1 MAVCLIL
8 TLLPATA
15 LAAGDDGA
23 PTASGVNF
31 FANGT
36 PITISADAPEDGT
49 EVTFDEFTASGQDA
63 YISWDEDGTTKYV
76 GVSRSLGVS
85 VYGGGDGSAEPV
97 TVSSTS
103 ITMTG
108 GKVWNVYG
116 GNLGMKDKNAENCS
130 TVTGDVT
137 MQFSGDAE
145 VWNLLHGGG
154 AFNTCVEGTVYMDF
168 DHATELNKPDE
179 DVWPYI
185 NGGVY
190 GNGSEGSRDIENGEM
205 DTYAVVNRVE
215 ITATGSNLYLVGA
228 GGSGS
233 TKVLSGS
240 VVLNNC
246 TVGSLY
252 LGGING
258 EIGDSSITAT
268 NCEIESISAT
278 NRGFVGTGNVDIY
291 GGTVGELRTGA
302 GEGCF
307 DTDSGKPDGSG
318 VTGECTW
325 NISADTTVDQ
335 AFLTPLVKRDK
346 DDDYTSTFDGI
357 FIQKEGEPLTVT
369 VEGFRT
375 TKNTTVTDFAVSN
388 GATLTMEGVNA
399 KVEDGVTFTNA
410 GTVEMTAG
418 TTLTVAGSFE
428 NMGAVNGADVVT
440 DGSGS
445 VTECVAKVGST
456 GYDTLQK
463 ALNAAQDGETVEL
476 LQDVHVTSTSSDAN
490 QAPALTIK
498 TGITLE
504 GNGCT
509 IYAENFTTGGNDG
522 TSAINSILDVNASDV
537 RIYNLNI
544 VGDGTAKHGVNAYCV
559 DDVIIDGVSVTGAA
573 GYALVVNSSNVVVKD
588 MTTSGNGWGSVNVE
602 SKDSTKTS
610 GLEIKGGTF
619 EDLVSVKVEQGASA
633 PVSTV
638 TITDGEFSG
647 WVGIAASG
655 TGSSIQASGGTFT
668 QTLDKAYIVPGM
680 KWDETT
686 GGIVMDPNAGEG
698 EKIAAMIDGKTYE
711 TLQAAVEAA
720 KDGDVVKVFPGN
732 HNLQYS
738 SVDPANTTTDYL
750 LKIDD
755 SITLMGVDYNGDPI
769 TDSTQTLANI
779 YSTDYV
785 GNGNPNTQ
793 NLITVTADDVTIQ
806 GLTIMNKIE
815 PNKAIEVVGSDA
827 LKTFTVQYC
836 KFAPISEDLLAG
848 LDAGDLGGYTY
859 AEYKEYGAGL
869 YLNEAAQYPMTAT
882 VTDNWFYYSGV
893 TLGAPTEGTY
903 TITGNVF
910 EGAKNWNNDSDYYYP
925 TISYQGKW
933 LYPNP
938 DCHTLGS
945 AYVSISQNIFKDA
958 GSINFSQVTDST
970 SGMPV
975 LSGNTGLDAESISGP
990 VKVDNETLVDSQEAL
1005 AVALENANDGDT
1017 IVLADSFTITAPI
1030 VVTKDLTIDG
1040 NGKTITA
1047 DNCVGIYIQDNL
1059 KALTVKDLTLEGQ
1072 LPAGTQANEGTD
1084 AFMGIGTYDGCYGVE
1099 DLQLDNVTIDGF
1111 SYGLYFG
1118 KNPAG
1123 GAGPFNEEDV
1133 KITANDLVVR
1143 NSYIKG
1149 AYFEKLTDSTFTDC
1163 QFIDNG
1169 NDPDE
1174 VASNNNKDWM
1184 CGVDIN
1190 LKNGSYEDI
1199 EFVDCI
1205 FTGNG
1210 ANKGTAL
1217 HIKARDDG
1225 NYGSGTTL
1233 DGVTV
1238 TGCTFKNN
1246 NDPDGAPIVL
1256 GEPGKNNQTPVNVN
1270 IQPDVDYVNNLAKDA
1285 YVTITFNSAGG
1296 DPVPSIVAKKGGQ
1309 IELPTCT
1316 IGGNYSFMGWRL
1328 DSKTYDAGET
1338 ITVNEDLT
1346 FIAQWYEPSGGGS
1359 SSGGSSSS
1367 SSGDY
1372 SITVDAG
1379 KHGDVS
1385 VSPKRADKGDTVTIT
1400 VDPDKGYEVDEVIVT
1415 DKDGDTIRVKDRGDG
1430 EYTFTMPD
1438 SKVTVEVTFVETGD
1452 ELSFVDV
1459 AKSDYYYDAVKWAVD
1474 NGVTTGVT
1482 DTIFAPGNPCTRAQ
1496 TVTFLWRAAGMPQ
1509 AANRVNPFT
1518 DVSVNDYYYEAVLW
1532 AVENGITGG
1541 TTATTFS
1548 PNATCTRAQV
1558 VTFLWRYS
1566 KEDASIL
1573 PMFTDVA
1580 ESDYYY
1586 GAVAWAVE
1594 NGVTTGVT
1602 DTTFAP
1608 GNPCTRGQIVTFLY
1622 RYMGK

>member
-15 LAAGDDGA
+15 LAADTYTEWTTEDNLPTSGTYRLETDVTLTKTITIGGWASSVPAEPAQTLVLDLNGHTVTMDGGYLYVQTNGGLTIEDSVGTGKITNEGATGYGAQLVMVAGAFTMTDGTVENHRSNSNAVFLNGSAYGTLSGGTISNVASNGTAVFVNSQADFTMEDGTISNSVDGGDCIYVNTDATFVMNDGLVEQKGSYGSDAAIYNNGKGAIEITGGAVTSDSMGVYAAFAPVEVTGGTFETASYAFQTRYTTIDPDADGDVSVKSETGVFYSFRGSENAISGGQFDAPQLVKEYTTEDPSTLTITGGVFENLDDSASAPNNTEIVISSGKFTNQDGA
-23 PTASGVNF
+23 PAESVKDYVSEGMDLDESGNIVVSDDSVAMIDGKPYLTLQDAVDAAVKSSGETTITLRKNASG
-31 FANGT
+31 
-36 PITISADAPEDGT
+36 DG
-49 EVTFDEFTASGQDA
+49 VVVPSGSNIVFDLNTFTYD
-63 YISWDEDGTTKYV
+63 IDGTTV
-76 GVSRSLGVS
+76 GSPNTQTNGFQLLRDSTITFKNGTITSSKAKILIQNYSDLTLDHVKL
-85 VYGGGDGSAEPV
+85 DG
-97 TVSSTS
+97 T
-103 ITMTG
+103 
-108 GKVWNVYG
+108 
-116 GNLGMKDKNAENCS
+116 NLGATNYTLSNNF
-130 TVTGDVT
+130 GDVKIADST
-137 MQFSGDAE
+137 IIAPA
-145 VWNLLHGGG
+145 GGY
-154 AFNTCVEGTVYMDF
+154 AFDVYY
-168 DHATELNKPDE
+168 
-179 DVWPYI
+179 WP
-185 NGGVY
+185 
-190 GNGSEGSRDIENGEM
+190 GNG
-205 DTYAVVNRVE
+205 
-215 ITATGSNLYLVGA
+215 
-228 GGSGS
+228 
-233 TKVLSGS
+233 
-240 VVLNNC
+240 
-246 TVGSLY
+246 
-252 LGGING
+252 
-258 EIGDSSITAT
+258 
-268 NCEIESISAT
+268 
-278 NRGFVGTGNVDIY
+278 Y
-291 GGTVGELRTGA
+291 G
-302 GEGCF
+302 
-307 DTDSGKPDGSG
+307 
-318 VTGECTW
+318 
-325 NISADTTVDQ
+325 
-335 AFLTPLVKRDK
+335 
-346 DDDYTSTFDGI
+346 
-357 FIQKEGEPLTVT
+357 
-369 VEGFRT
+369 
-375 TKNTTVTDFAVSN
+375 
-388 GATLTMEGVNA
+388 
-399 KVEDGVTFTNA
+399 
-410 GTVEMTAG
+410 
-418 TTLTVAGSFE
+418 
-428 NMGAVNGADVVT
+428 
-440 DGSGS
+440 
-445 VTECVAKVGST
+445 
-456 GYDTLQK
+456 
-463 ALNAAQDGETVEL
+463 
-476 LQDVHVTSTSSDAN
+476 
-490 QAPALTIK
+490 
-498 TGITLE
+498 
-504 GNGCT
+504 
-509 IYAENFTTGGNDG
+509 
-522 TSAINSILDVNASDV
+522 
-537 RIYNLNI
+537 
-544 VGDGTAKHGVNAYCV
+544 
-559 DDVIIDGVSVTGAA
+559 DGVSVTVEGDSYIDGNIQYGSDGSDTA
-573 GYALVVNSSNVVVKD
+573 NVAQKA
-588 MTTSGNGWGSVNVE
+588 S
-602 SKDSTKTS
+602 
-610 GLEIKGGTF
+610 LIIK
-619 EDLVSVKVEQGASA
+619 
-633 PVSTV
+633 
-638 TITDGEFSG
+638 DGEFTGAISTYG
-647 WVGIAASG
+647 LAADKETGIA
-655 TGSSIQASGGTFT
+655 ISGGNFA
-668 QTLDKAYIVPGM
+668 QPVNEDYIVPGM
-680 KWDETT
+680 MRDEN
-686 GGIVMDPNAGEG
+686 GDIVVDPDAST
-698 EKIAAMIDGKTYE
+698 KIAAMIDGKPYE

-720 KDGDVVKVFPGN
+720 KNGDVVKVFPGN
-732 HNLQYS
+732 HNLSYK
-738 SVDPANTTTDYL
+738 DDNYNNFL
-750 LKIDD
+750 LEIDD

-769 TDSTQTLANI
+769 IDPTQTKANI

-785 GNGNPNTQ
+785 GNGSWPTQ

-806 GLTIMNKIE
+806 GLTIMNKIA
-815 PNKAIEVVGSDA
+815 PNKSIEVVGSDA
-827 LKTFTVQYC
+827 LETFTVQYC
-836 KFAPISEDLLAG
+836 KFAPISEELLEG
-848 LDAGDLGGYTY
+848 LDAADLGGYTY
-859 AEYKEYGAGL
+859 EEYKEYGASL
-869 YLNEAAQYPMTAT
+869 YFSEAGKYPMTAT
-882 VTDNWFYYSGV
+882 VEDNWFYYSGI
-893 TLGAPTEGTY
+893 TLGGTTAGTY
-903 TITGNVF
+903 NITGNSF
-910 EGAKNWNNDSDYYYP
+910 EGAKNWNKNSDYYYS
-925 TISYQGKW
+925 TIGYQGKW
-933 LYPNP
+933 LNP
-938 DCHTLGS
+938 ELHTLGT
-945 AYVSISQNIFKDA
+945 ANVNISQNTFKNA
-958 GSINFSQVTDST
+958 GSINFSQVTEPT

-975 LSGNTGLDAESISGP
+975 FSNNTGLDAESISGP

-1005 AVALENANDGDT
+1005 AVALENASDGDT

-1047 DNCVGIYIQDNL
+1047 NNCVGFYIQADLN
-1059 KALTVKDLTLEGQ
+1059 AFTVKDLTLEGQ
-1072 LPAGTQANEGTD
+1072 LPAGTQANEGTG
-1084 AFMGIGTYDGCYGVE
+1084 AFMGIGTYDGCHGVE

-1118 KNPAG
+1118 KNPAAG
-1123 GAGPFNEEDV
+1123 TGPFNEEDV
-1133 KITANDLVVR
+1133 KITANDLVVQ
-1143 NSYIKG
+1143 NCYIKG

-1163 QFIDNG
+1163 SFTDNG

-1199 EFVDCI
+1199 AFIDCT

-1225 NYGSGTTL
+1225 DYGPDTTL
-1233 DGVTV
+1233 NGVTV
-1238 TGCTFKNN
+1238 TGCTFKDNN
-1246 NDPDGAPIVL
+1246 EPDGAPIVL

-1328 DSKTYDAGET
+1328 DSKTYDAGEI

-1346 FIAQWYEPSGGGS
+1346 FTAQWYQPSGGGS

-1372 SITVDAG
+1372 AITVDAG

-1415 DKDGDTIRVKDRGDG
+1415 DKDGDSIRVRDRGDG

-1438 SKVTVEVTFVETGD
+1438 SKVTVEVTFVEASG

>member
-357 FIQKEGEPLTVT
+357 SIQKEGEPLTVT

-456 GYDTLQK
+456 GYTTLQK
-463 ALNAAQDGETVEL
+463 ALDAAQDGETVEL

-573 GYALVVNSSNVVVKD
+573 GYALVVNSSNVVVED

-638 TITDGEFSG
+638 TIADGEFSG

-698 EKIAAMIDGKTYE
+698 EKIAAMIDGKTY
-711 TLQAAVEAA
+711 TSLQAAVADAE
-720 KDGDVVKVFPGN
+720 DGDVVKVFPGN
-732 HNLQYS
+732 HDLSYDGNY
-738 SVDPANTTTDYL
+738 DEYL

-769 TDSTQTLANI
+769 TDATKTMANI

-785 GNGNPNTQ
+785 ANGSFPQQ
-793 NLITVTADDVTIQ
+793 NLITVAADDVTIQ
-806 GLTIMNKIE
+806 GLTIMNKDE
-815 PNKAIEVVGSDA
+815 PNKAIEVIGPADNFVLQNCVIAPTSSDLDPDAAQDRGGLVYLNGNNSDSNKITATIQNNIFKNSGLYFGSVVGG
-827 LKTFTVQYC
+827 TFTVEGNQFNGNLMSGGKPSVSFGYINNWNGGDGIGD
-836 KFAPISEDLLAG
+836 ATISVDGNTFKDIAYIWFPGITDPESNVPVFG
-848 LDAGDLGGYTY
+848 SNQWLDANGNPES
-859 AEYKEYGAGL
+859 AEAI
-869 YLNEAAQYPMTAT
+869 AQKINGT
-882 VTDNWFYYSGV
+882 VK
-893 TLGAPTEGTY
+893 TEDGIY
-903 TITGNVF
+903 
-910 EGAKNWNNDSDYYYP
+910 
-925 TISYQGKW
+925 
-933 LYPNP
+933 
-938 DCHTLGS
+938 
-945 AYVSISQNIFKDA
+945 
-958 GSINFSQVTDST
+958 
-970 SGMPV
+970 
-975 LSGNTGLDAESISGP
+975 
-990 VKVDNETLVDSQEAL
+990 VDSQEAL
-1005 AVALENANDGDT
+1005 EVALENANDGDT
-1017 IVLADSFTITAPI
+1017 IVLADSFTITSA
-1030 VVTKDLTIDG
+1030 VEVTKDLTIDG
-1040 NGKTITA
+1040 NGNTITA
-1047 DNCVGIYIQDNL
+1047 DQCVGFYIKDDL
-1059 KALTVKDLTLEGQ
+1059 KTLVVKDLTLKGTPDDDEIAGEG
-1072 LPAGTQANEGTD
+1072 GSGS
-1084 AFMGIGTYDGCYGVE
+1084 FMGIGTYNGCYGVE
-1099 DLQLDNVTIDGF
+1099 DLQLNNVTIDGF

-1118 KNPAG
+1118 SNTSNDTPVSVDA
-1123 GAGPFNEEDV
+1123 EDLT
-1133 KITANDLVVR
+1133 IQNC
-1143 NSYIKG
+1143 YIKG

-1169 NDPDE
+1169 TDADKVEANFQKW
-1174 VASNNNKDWM
+1174 V
-1184 CGVDIN
+1184 CGVDVN
-1190 LKNGSYEDI
+1190 LKYGDYQDI
-1199 EFVDCI
+1199 KFDGCT

-1210 ANKGTAL
+1210 DNSGTAL

-1225 NYGSGTTL
+1225 KTYGADPATL

-1238 TGCTFKNN
+1238 TGCTFKDNN
-1246 NDPDGAPIVL
+1246 AAVKAPIVL
-1256 GEPGKNNQTPVNVN
+1256 GEPDANNETPVNVY
-1270 IQPDVDYVNNLAKDA
+1270 IQPDVDYINNLAKDA
-1285 YVTITFNSAGG
+1285 YVTISFYSAGG
-1296 DPVPSIVAKKGGQ
+1296 DPVPSIVAEKGGQ
-1309 IELPTCT
+1309 IKLPTCT
-1316 IGGNYSFMGWRL
+1316 RDGNYSFVGWWS
-1328 DSKTYDAGET
+1328 DTKTYDAGET
-1338 ITVNEDLT
+1338 ITVNEDMT
-1346 FIAQWYEPSGGGS
+1346 FTAQWHNESSSGGS
-1359 SSGGSSSS
+1359 SSGGSSS

-1438 SKVTVEVTFVETGD
+1438 SKVTVEVTFVEASG

-1459 AKSDYYYDAVKWAVD
+1459 AKSDYYYDAVKWAVE

>member
-15 LAAGDDGA
+15 LAADTYTEWTTEDNL
-23 PTASGVNF
+23 PTSGTYRLETDV
-31 FANGT
+31 T
-36 PITISADAPEDGT
+36 LTKTITIGGW
-49 EVTFDEFTASGQDA
+49 AS
-63 YISWDEDGTTKYV
+63 
-76 GVSRSLGVS
+76 S
-85 VYGGGDGSAEPV
+85 VPAEPAQTLVLDLNGHTV
-97 TVSSTS
+97 TMDGGYLYVQTNGGLTIEDSAGTGK
-103 ITMTG
+103 ITNEGATGYGAQLVMVAGAFTMTG
-108 GKVWNVYG
+108 GTVENHRSNSKAVFLNGSAYGTLSGGTISNVASNGTAVFVNSQADFTMEDGTISNSVDGGDCIYVNTDATFVMNDGLVEQKGSYG
-116 GNLGMKDKNAENCS
+116 SDAAIYNNGDGTIEITGGTVASGSMGVYAPFSPVE
-130 TVTGDVT
+130 VTGGSFETASYAFQTRYTTIDPDTDSDVSVKSET
-137 MQFSGDAE
+137 GVFYSFRGSENAISGGEFDAPQLVKEYTTEDPSTLTITGGVFENLDDSASAPINTEIVISSGKFTNQDGAPAESVKDYVAPGMAQDENGNIVVSDDAVAMIDGKPYLTLQDAVDAVEPGEKTTITLRKDASGD
-145 VWNLLHGGG
+145 
-154 AFNTCVEGTVYMDF
+154 
-168 DHATELNKPDE
+168 
-179 DVWPYI
+179 
-185 NGGVY
+185 GV
-190 GNGSEGSRDIENGEM
+190 
-205 DTYAVVNRVE
+205 VVPS
-215 ITATGSNLYLVGA
+215 GSNIVFDLKSFIYDIDG
-228 GGSGS
+228 
-233 TKVLSGS
+233 T
-240 VVLNNC
+240 
-246 TVGSLY
+246 TVGSPNTETNGFQL
-252 LGGING
+252 LGNSTITFKDGTIT
-258 EIGDSSITAT
+258 SSKAKILIQNYSDLTLDHVKLDGTNLGAT
-268 NCEIESISAT
+268 NYTLS
-278 NRGFVGTGNVDIY
+278 NNFGNVKI
-291 GGTVGELRTGA
+291 A
-302 GEGCF
+302 
-307 DTDSGKPDGSG
+307 DS
-318 VTGECTW
+318 T
-325 NISADTTVDQ
+325 I
-335 AFLTPLVKRDK
+335 
-346 DDDYTSTFDGI
+346 I
-357 FIQKEGEPLTVT
+357 
-369 VEGFRT
+369 
-375 TKNTTVTDFAVSN
+375 
-388 GATLTMEGVNA
+388 
-399 KVEDGVTFTNA
+399 
-410 GTVEMTAG
+410 
-418 TTLTVAGSFE
+418 
-428 NMGAVNGADVVT
+428 
-440 DGSGS
+440 
-445 VTECVAKVGST
+445 
-456 GYDTLQK
+456 
-463 ALNAAQDGETVEL
+463 
-476 LQDVHVTSTSSDAN
+476 
-490 QAPALTIK
+490 APAGGYAFDVYYWPK
-498 TGITLE
+498 
-504 GNGCT
+504 NG
-509 IYAENFTTGGNDG
+509 YG
-522 TSAINSILDVNASDV
+522 
-537 RIYNLNI
+537 
-544 VGDGTAKHGVNAYCV
+544 
-559 DDVIIDGVSVTGAA
+559 DGVSVTVEGDSYIDGNIKYGSDGSDTA
-573 GYALVVNSSNVVVKD
+573 NVAQKA
-588 MTTSGNGWGSVNVE
+588 S
-602 SKDSTKTS
+602 
-610 GLEIKGGTF
+610 LIIK
-619 EDLVSVKVEQGASA
+619 
-633 PVSTV
+633 
-638 TITDGEFSG
+638 DGEFTGAISTYG
-647 WVGIAASG
+647 LAEDEKTGIA
-655 TGSSIQASGGTFT
+655 ISGGNFA
-668 QTLDKAYIVPGM
+668 QPVNEDYIVPGM
-680 KWDETT
+680 MRDEN
-686 GGIVMDPNAGEG
+686 GDIVVDPDAST
-698 EKIAAMIDGKTYE
+698 KIAAMIDGKPYE
-711 TLQAAVEAA
+711 TLQAAVNAA

-732 HNLQYS
+732 HNLSYGGNYN
-738 SVDPANTTTDYL
+738 DFL

-769 TDSTQTLANI
+769 TDPTQTMANI

-785 GNGNPNTQ
+785 ANGSWPTQ

-806 GLTIMNKIE
+806 GLTIMNKIA
-815 PNKAIEVVGSDA
+815 PNKSIEVVGSDA

-836 KFAPISEDLLAG
+836 KFAPISEELLEG
-848 LDAGDLGGYTY
+848 LDAADLGGYTY
-859 AEYKEYGAGL
+859 EEYKEYGASL
-869 YLNEAAQYPMTAT
+869 YFSEAGKYPMTAT
-882 VTDNWFYYSGV
+882 VEDNWFYYSGI
-893 TLGAPTEGTY
+893 TLGGTTAGTY
-903 TITGNVF
+903 NITGNSF
-910 EGAKNWNNDSDYYYP
+910 EGAKNWNKNPDYYYS
-925 TISYQGKW
+925 TIGYQGKW
-933 LYPNP
+933 LNP
-938 DCHTLGS
+938 ELHTLGT
-945 AYVSISQNIFKDA
+945 ANVNISQNTFKDA
-958 GSINFSQVTDST
+958 GSISFSQVTDPT

-975 LSGNTGLDAESISGP
+975 FSNNTGLDAESISGP

-1047 DNCVGIYIQDNL
+1047 DQCVGFYIKDDL

-1328 DSKTYDAGET
+1328 DSKTYDAGEI

-1346 FIAQWYEPSGGGS
+1346 FTAQWYQPSGGGS

-1372 SITVDAG
+1372 AITVDAG

-1415 DKDGDTIRVKDRGDG
+1415 DKDGDSIRVRDRGDG

-1438 SKVTVEVTFVETGD
+1438 SKVTVEVTFVEASG

-1602 DTTFAP
+1602 DTSFVP

>member
-49 EVTFDEFTASGQDA
+49 KVTFDEFTASGQDA

-116 GNLGMKDKNAENCS
+116 GNLGMQDKNAVNCS

-168 DHATELNKPDE
+168 NHATELNKPSE

-205 DTYAVVNRVE
+205 DTCAVVNRVE

-278 NRGFVGTGNVDIY
+278 NRGFVGTGNVEIY

-357 FIQKEGEPLTVT
+357 SIQKEGEPLTVT

-573 GYALVVNSSNVVVKD
+573 GYALVVNSSNVVVED

-638 TITDGEFSG
+638 TIADGEFSG

-698 EKIAAMIDGKTYE
+698 EKIAAMIDGKTY
-711 TLQAAVEAA
+711 TSLQAAVEAA

-732 HNLQYS
+732 HNLSYGGNYN
-738 SVDPANTTTDYL
+738 DFL

-769 TDSTQTLANI
+769 TDATKTMANI

-785 GNGNPNTQ
+785 ANGSFPQQ
-793 NLITVTADDVTIQ
+793 NLITVAADDVTIQ
-806 GLTIMNKIE
+806 GLTIMNKIA
-815 PNKAIEVVGSDA
+815 PNKSIEVVGSDA

-836 KFAPISEDLLAG
+836 KFAPISEELLEG
-848 LDAGDLGGYTY
+848 LDAADLGGYTY
-859 AEYKEYGAGL
+859 EEYKEYGASL
-869 YLNEAAQYPMTAT
+869 YFSEANQYPMTAT
-882 VTDNWFYYSGV
+882 VSDNWFYYSGI
-893 TLGAPTEGTY
+893 TLGGTTAGTY
-903 TITGNVF
+903 NITGNSF
-910 EGAKNWNNDSDYYYP
+910 EGAKNWNKNPDYYYS
-925 TISYQGKW
+925 TIGYQGKW
-933 LYPNP
+933 LNP
-938 DCHTLGS
+938 ELHTLGT
-945 AYVSISQNIFKDA
+945 ANVNISQNTFKNA
-958 GSINFSQVTDST
+958 GSINFSQVTDPT

-975 LSGNTGLDAESISGP
+975 FSNNTGLDAESISGP

-1047 DNCVGIYIQDNL
+1047 NNCVGFYIQDDL
-1059 KALTVKDLTLEGQ
+1059 KTLVVKDLTLKGTPDDDGIAGEG
-1072 LPAGTQANEGTD
+1072 GSGS
-1084 AFMGIGTYDGCYGVE
+1084 FMGIGTYNGCYGVE
-1099 DLQLDNVTIDGF
+1099 DLQLNNVTIDGF

-1118 KNPAG
+1118 SNTSNDTPVSVDA
-1123 GAGPFNEEDV
+1123 EDLT
-1133 KITANDLVVR
+1133 IQNC
-1143 NSYIKG
+1143 YIKG

-1169 NDPDE
+1169 TDADKVEANFQKW
-1174 VASNNNKDWM
+1174 V
-1184 CGVDIN
+1184 CGVDVN
-1190 LKNGSYEDI
+1190 LKYGDYQDI
-1199 EFVDCI
+1199 KFDGCT

-1210 ANKGTAL
+1210 DNGGTAL

-1225 NYGSGTTL
+1225 KTYGADPATL

-1238 TGCTFKNN
+1238 TGCTFKDNN
-1246 NDPDGAPIVL
+1246 AAVKAPIVL
-1256 GEPGKNNQTPVNVN
+1256 GEPDANNETPVNVY
-1270 IQPDVDYVNNLAKDA
+1270 IQPDVDYINNLAKDA
-1285 YVTITFNSAGG
+1285 YVTISFNSAGG

-1328 DSKTYDAGET
+1328 DSKTYDAGEI

-1346 FIAQWYEPSGGGS
+1346 FTAQWYQPSGGGS

-1372 SITVDAG
+1372 AITVDAG

-1415 DKDGDTIRVKDRGDG
+1415 DKDGDSIRVRDRGDG

-1438 SKVTVEVTFVETGD
+1438 SKVTVEVTFVEEGD

>member
-15 LAAGDDGA
+15 LAADGWTEVSSADALSDALSTGGNIKLTDDITVDSKQNWNVTEDVVLDLNNHVITSTYAEINNYIMAVNGA
-23 PTASGVNF
+23 SLTVTDNSAEKSGKI
-31 FANGT
+31 AATDSSYGYGIQLRGT
-36 PITISADAPEDGT
+36 GSSFTLLEGTIETTQETVDIYDSARNSKITISGGKLISTADSVLGVRGTGTIVDITDG
-49 EVTFDEFTASGQDA
+49 ELDSNGRCGV
-63 YISWDEDGTTKYV
+63 YISC
-76 GVSRSLGVS
+76 
-85 VYGGGDGSAEPV
+85 YGAPD
-97 TVSSTS
+97 S
-103 ITMTG
+103 IEFTMTG
-108 GKVWNVYG
+108 GTFTHTGGASGAIQLYKGATVTIGGDASITSSSYAVQVQENTILNVEG
-116 GNLGMKDKNAENCS
+116 GQLNTTGFYAISSGETS
-130 TVTGDVT
+130 TVNI
-137 MQFSGDAE
+137 SGGEITSPSTAIRS
-145 VWNLLHGGG
+145 
-154 AFNTCVEGTVYMDF
+154 
-168 DHATELNKPDE
+168 E
-179 DVWPYI
+179 DISAVNI
-185 NGGVY
+185 NGGV
-190 GNGSEGSRDIENGEM
+190 IK
-205 DTYAVVNRVE
+205 
-215 ITATGSNLYLVGA
+215 ATGTSPAVNAQDDSRVTITDGTFEGEQNISQERDNVTIA
-228 GGSGS
+228 GGKFEEDVSKYLPDGMAQDADGNVGVSDDAVAMIDGKPYLTLQNAVDAVEPGEKTTITLRKKASGDGVVVPSGS
-233 TKVLSGS
+233 NIVFD
-240 VVLNNC
+240 LNTFTYDIDGT
-246 TVGSLY
+246 TVGSPNTETNGFQLLRDSTITFKNGTITSSKAKILIQNY
-252 LGGING
+252 SDLTLDHVKLDGTNLG
-258 EIGDSSITAT
+258 AT
-268 NCEIESISAT
+268 NYTLSNNFGDVKIA
-278 NRGFVGTGNVDIY
+278 
-291 GGTVGELRTGA
+291 
-302 GEGCF
+302 
-307 DTDSGKPDGSG
+307 DS
-318 VTGECTW
+318 T
-325 NISADTTVDQ
+325 I
-335 AFLTPLVKRDK
+335 
-346 DDDYTSTFDGI
+346 I
-357 FIQKEGEPLTVT
+357 
-369 VEGFRT
+369 
-375 TKNTTVTDFAVSN
+375 
-388 GATLTMEGVNA
+388 
-399 KVEDGVTFTNA
+399 
-410 GTVEMTAG
+410 
-418 TTLTVAGSFE
+418 
-428 NMGAVNGADVVT
+428 
-440 DGSGS
+440 
-445 VTECVAKVGST
+445 
-456 GYDTLQK
+456 
-463 ALNAAQDGETVEL
+463 
-476 LQDVHVTSTSSDAN
+476 
-490 QAPALTIK
+490 APAD
-498 TGITLE
+498 G
-504 GNGCT
+504 
-509 IYAENFTTGGNDG
+509 YAFDVYYWPAGGYG
-522 TSAINSILDVNASDV
+522 
-537 RIYNLNI
+537 
-544 VGDGTAKHGVNAYCV
+544 
-559 DDVIIDGVSVTGAA
+559 DGVSVTVEGDSCIDGNIQYGGDNTAT
-573 GYALVVNSSNVVVKD
+573 NVADKAKL
-588 MTTSGNGWGSVNVE
+588 S
-602 SKDSTKTS
+602 
-610 GLEIKGGTF
+610 
-619 EDLVSVKVEQGASA
+619 
-633 PVSTV
+633 
-638 TITDGEFSG
+638 ITDGTY
-647 WVGIAASG
+647 
-655 TGSSIQASGGTFT
+655 TGSFVIGELGESTDAAIAISGGNFA
-668 QTLDKAYIVPGM
+668 QPVDEAYIVPGM
-680 KWDETT
+680 MRDEN
-686 GGIVMDPNAGEG
+686 GDIVVDPNAGEG
-698 EKIAAMIDGKTYE
+698 EKIAAMIDGKTY
-711 TLQAAVEAA
+711 TSLQAAVADAEA
-720 KDGDVVKVFPGN
+720 GDVVKVFPGN

-755 SITLMGVDYNGDPI
+755 SITLRGVDYNGDPI

-827 LKTFTVQYC
+827 LETFTVQYC
-836 KFAPISEDLLAG
+836 KFAPISEKLLDG
-848 LDAGDLGGYTY
+848 LDAEKLGGYTY
-859 AEYKEYGAGL
+859 EEYKEYGASL
-869 YLNEAAQYPMTAT
+869 YFSEAGKYPMTAT
-882 VTDNWFYYSGV
+882 VEDNWFYYSGI
-893 TLGAPTEGTY
+893 TLGGTTAGIY
-903 TITGNVF
+903 NITDNVF
-910 EGAKNWNNDSDYYYP
+910 EGAKNWNHDSDYYYA
-925 TISYQGKW
+925 TIGYQGKW

-975 LSGNTGLDAESISGP
+975 LSNNTGLDAESISGP

-1047 DNCVGIYIQDNL
+1047 ENCVGFYIKNDL
-1059 KALTVKDLTLEGQ
+1059 KTLVVKDLTLKGTPDDDEIAGEG
-1072 LPAGTQANEGTD
+1072 GSGS
-1084 AFMGIGTYDGCYGVE
+1084 FMGIGTYNGCYGVE
-1099 DLQLDNVTIDGF
+1099 DLQLNNVTIDGF

-1118 KNPAG
+1118 SNTSNDTPVSVDA
-1123 GAGPFNEEDV
+1123 EDLT
-1133 KITANDLVVR
+1133 IQNC
-1143 NSYIKG
+1143 YIKG

-1169 NDPDE
+1169 TDADKVEANFQKW
-1174 VASNNNKDWM
+1174 V
-1184 CGVDIN
+1184 CGVDVN
-1190 LKNGSYEDI
+1190 LKYGDYQDI
-1199 EFVDCI
+1199 KFDGCT

-1210 ANKGTAL
+1210 DNSGTAL

-1225 NYGSGTTL
+1225 NYGGEKAATL
-1233 DGVTV
+1233 DGITV
-1238 TGCTFKNN
+1238 TGCTFSGN

-1256 GEPGKNNQTPVNVN
+1256 GEPGANNKTPVNVY

-1285 YVTITFNSAGG
+1285 YVTITFYSAGG

-1309 IELPTCT
+1309 IKLPTCT
-1316 IGGNYSFMGWRL
+1316 RDGNYSFVGWWS
-1328 DSKTYDAGET
+1328 DTKTYDAGET
-1338 ITVNEDLT
+1338 ITVNEDMT
-1346 FIAQWYEPSGGGS
+1346 FTAQWHNESSGGGS
-1359 SSGGSSSS
+1359 SSGGSSS

-1415 DKDGDTIRVKDRGDG
+1415 DKDGDSIRVRDRGDG

>member
-15 LAAGDDGA
+15 LAADTYTEWTTEDNL
-23 PTASGVNF
+23 PTSGTYRLETDV
-31 FANGT
+31 T
-36 PITISADAPEDGT
+36 LTKTITIGGW
-49 EVTFDEFTASGQDA
+49 AS
-63 YISWDEDGTTKYV
+63 
-76 GVSRSLGVS
+76 S
-85 VYGGGDGSAEPV
+85 VPAEPAQTLVLDLNGHTV
-97 TVSSTS
+97 TMDGGYLYVQTNGGLTIEDSAGTGK
-103 ITMTG
+103 ITNEGATGYGAQLVMVAGAFTMTG
-108 GKVWNVYG
+108 GTVENHRSNSKAVFLNGSAYGTLSGGTISNVASNGTAVFVNSQADFTMEDGTISNSVDGGDCIYVNTDATFVMNDGLVEQKGSYG
-116 GNLGMKDKNAENCS
+116 SDAAIYNNGDGTIEITGGTVASGSMGVYAPFSPVE
-130 TVTGDVT
+130 VTGGSFETASYAFQTRYTTIDPDTDSDVSVKSET
-137 MQFSGDAE
+137 GVFYSFRGSENAISGGEFDAPQLVKEYTTEDPSTLTITGGVFENLDDSASAPINTEIVISSGKFTNQDGAPAESVKDYVAPGMAQDENGNIVVSDDAVAMIDGKPYLTLQDAVDAVEPGEKTTITLRKDASGD
-145 VWNLLHGGG
+145 
-154 AFNTCVEGTVYMDF
+154 
-168 DHATELNKPDE
+168 
-179 DVWPYI
+179 
-185 NGGVY
+185 GV
-190 GNGSEGSRDIENGEM
+190 
-205 DTYAVVNRVE
+205 VVPS
-215 ITATGSNLYLVGA
+215 GSNIVFDLKSFIYDIDG
-228 GGSGS
+228 
-233 TKVLSGS
+233 T
-240 VVLNNC
+240 
-246 TVGSLY
+246 TVGSPNTETNGFQL
-252 LGGING
+252 LGNSTITFKDGTIT
-258 EIGDSSITAT
+258 SSKAKILIQNYSDLTLDHVKLDGTNLGAT
-268 NCEIESISAT
+268 NYTLS
-278 NRGFVGTGNVDIY
+278 NNFGNVKI
-291 GGTVGELRTGA
+291 A
-302 GEGCF
+302 
-307 DTDSGKPDGSG
+307 DS
-318 VTGECTW
+318 T
-325 NISADTTVDQ
+325 I
-335 AFLTPLVKRDK
+335 
-346 DDDYTSTFDGI
+346 I
-357 FIQKEGEPLTVT
+357 
-369 VEGFRT
+369 
-375 TKNTTVTDFAVSN
+375 
-388 GATLTMEGVNA
+388 
-399 KVEDGVTFTNA
+399 
-410 GTVEMTAG
+410 
-418 TTLTVAGSFE
+418 
-428 NMGAVNGADVVT
+428 
-440 DGSGS
+440 
-445 VTECVAKVGST
+445 
-456 GYDTLQK
+456 
-463 ALNAAQDGETVEL
+463 
-476 LQDVHVTSTSSDAN
+476 
-490 QAPALTIK
+490 APAGGYAFDVYYWPK
-498 TGITLE
+498 
-504 GNGCT
+504 NG
-509 IYAENFTTGGNDG
+509 YG
-522 TSAINSILDVNASDV
+522 
-537 RIYNLNI
+537 
-544 VGDGTAKHGVNAYCV
+544 
-559 DDVIIDGVSVTGAA
+559 DGVSVTVEGDSYIDGNIKYGSDGSDTA
-573 GYALVVNSSNVVVKD
+573 NVAQKA
-588 MTTSGNGWGSVNVE
+588 S
-602 SKDSTKTS
+602 
-610 GLEIKGGTF
+610 LIIK
-619 EDLVSVKVEQGASA
+619 
-633 PVSTV
+633 
-638 TITDGEFSG
+638 DGEFTGAISTYG
-647 WVGIAASG
+647 LAEDEKTGIA
-655 TGSSIQASGGTFT
+655 ISGGNFA
-668 QTLDKAYIVPGM
+668 QPVNEDYIVPGM
-680 KWDETT
+680 MRDEN
-686 GGIVMDPNAGEG
+686 GDIVVDPDAST
-698 EKIAAMIDGKTYE
+698 KIAAMIDGKPYE
-711 TLQAAVEAA
+711 TLQAAVNAA

-732 HNLQYS
+732 HNLSYGGNYN
-738 SVDPANTTTDYL
+738 DFL

-769 TDSTQTLANI
+769 TDPTQTMANI

-785 GNGNPNTQ
+785 ANGSWPTQ

-806 GLTIMNKIE
+806 GLTIMNKIA
-815 PNKAIEVVGSDA
+815 PNKSIEVVGSDA

-836 KFAPISEDLLAG
+836 KFAPISEELLEG
-848 LDAGDLGGYTY
+848 LDAADLGGYTY
-859 AEYKEYGAGL
+859 EEYKEYGASL
-869 YLNEAAQYPMTAT
+869 YFSEAGKYPMTAT
-882 VTDNWFYYSGV
+882 VEDNWFYYSGI
-893 TLGAPTEGTY
+893 TLGGTTAGTY
-903 TITGNVF
+903 NITGNSF
-910 EGAKNWNNDSDYYYP
+910 EGAKNWNKNPDYYYS
-925 TISYQGKW
+925 TIGYQGKW
-933 LYPNP
+933 LNP
-938 DCHTLGS
+938 ELHTLGT
-945 AYVSISQNIFKDA
+945 ANVNISQNTFKDA
-958 GSINFSQVTDST
+958 GSISFSQVTDPT

-975 LSGNTGLDAESISGP
+975 FSNNTGLDAESISGP

-1047 DNCVGIYIQDNL
+1047 DQCVGFYIKDDL

-1328 DSKTYDAGET
+1328 DSKTYDAGEI

-1346 FIAQWYEPSGGGS
+1346 FTAQWYQPSGGGS

-1372 SITVDAG
+1372 AITVDAG

-1415 DKDGDTIRVKDRGDG
+1415 DKDGDSIRVRDRGDG

-1438 SKVTVEVTFVETGD
+1438 SKVTVEVTFVEASG

-1573 PMFTDVA
+1573 PVFTDVA
-1580 ESDYYY
+1580 EGDYYY

-1602 DTTFAP
+1602 DTSFVP

>member
-15 LAAGDDGA
+15 LAADTYTEWTTEDNLPTSGTYRLETDVTLTKTITIGGWASSVPAEPAQTLVLDLNGHTVTMDGGYLYVQTNGGLTIEDSVGTGKITNEGATGYGAQLVMVAGAFTMTDGTVENHRSNSNAVFLNGSAYGTLSGGTISNVASNGTAVFVNSQADFTMEDGTISNSVDGGDCIYVNTDATFVMNDGLVEQKGSYGSDAAIYNNGKGAIEITGGAVTSDSMGVYAAFAPVEVTGGTFETASYAFQTRYTTIDPDADGDVSVKSETGVFYSFRGSENAISGGQFDAPQLVKEYTTEDPSTLTITGGVFENLDDSASAPNNTEIVISSGKFTNQDGA
-23 PTASGVNF
+23 PAESVKDYVSEGMDLDESGNIVVSDDSVAMIDGKPYLTLQDAVDAAVKSSGETTITLRKNASG
-31 FANGT
+31 
-36 PITISADAPEDGT
+36 DG
-49 EVTFDEFTASGQDA
+49 VVVPSGSNIVFDLNTFTYD
-63 YISWDEDGTTKYV
+63 IDGTTV
-76 GVSRSLGVS
+76 GSPNTQTNGFQLLRDSTITFKNGTITSSKAKILIQNYSDLTLDHVKL
-85 VYGGGDGSAEPV
+85 DG
-97 TVSSTS
+97 T
-103 ITMTG
+103 
-108 GKVWNVYG
+108 
-116 GNLGMKDKNAENCS
+116 NLGATNYTLSNNF
-130 TVTGDVT
+130 GDVKIADST
-137 MQFSGDAE
+137 IIAPA
-145 VWNLLHGGG
+145 GGY
-154 AFNTCVEGTVYMDF
+154 AFDVYY
-168 DHATELNKPDE
+168 
-179 DVWPYI
+179 WP
-185 NGGVY
+185 
-190 GNGSEGSRDIENGEM
+190 GNG
-205 DTYAVVNRVE
+205 
-215 ITATGSNLYLVGA
+215 
-228 GGSGS
+228 
-233 TKVLSGS
+233 
-240 VVLNNC
+240 
-246 TVGSLY
+246 
-252 LGGING
+252 
-258 EIGDSSITAT
+258 
-268 NCEIESISAT
+268 
-278 NRGFVGTGNVDIY
+278 Y
-291 GGTVGELRTGA
+291 G
-302 GEGCF
+302 
-307 DTDSGKPDGSG
+307 
-318 VTGECTW
+318 
-325 NISADTTVDQ
+325 
-335 AFLTPLVKRDK
+335 
-346 DDDYTSTFDGI
+346 
-357 FIQKEGEPLTVT
+357 
-369 VEGFRT
+369 
-375 TKNTTVTDFAVSN
+375 
-388 GATLTMEGVNA
+388 
-399 KVEDGVTFTNA
+399 
-410 GTVEMTAG
+410 
-418 TTLTVAGSFE
+418 
-428 NMGAVNGADVVT
+428 
-440 DGSGS
+440 
-445 VTECVAKVGST
+445 
-456 GYDTLQK
+456 
-463 ALNAAQDGETVEL
+463 
-476 LQDVHVTSTSSDAN
+476 
-490 QAPALTIK
+490 
-498 TGITLE
+498 
-504 GNGCT
+504 
-509 IYAENFTTGGNDG
+509 
-522 TSAINSILDVNASDV
+522 
-537 RIYNLNI
+537 
-544 VGDGTAKHGVNAYCV
+544 
-559 DDVIIDGVSVTGAA
+559 DGVSVTVEGDSYIDGNIQYGSDGSDTA
-573 GYALVVNSSNVVVKD
+573 NVAQKA
-588 MTTSGNGWGSVNVE
+588 S
-602 SKDSTKTS
+602 
-610 GLEIKGGTF
+610 LIIK
-619 EDLVSVKVEQGASA
+619 
-633 PVSTV
+633 
-638 TITDGEFSG
+638 DGEFTGAISTYG
-647 WVGIAASG
+647 LAADKETGIA
-655 TGSSIQASGGTFT
+655 ISGGNFA
-668 QTLDKAYIVPGM
+668 QPVNEDYIVPGM
-680 KWDETT
+680 MRDEN
-686 GGIVMDPNAGEG
+686 GDIVVDPDAST
-698 EKIAAMIDGKTYE
+698 KIAAMIDGKPYE

-720 KDGDVVKVFPGN
+720 KNGDVVKVFPGN
-732 HNLQYS
+732 HNLSYK
-738 SVDPANTTTDYL
+738 DDNYNNFL
-750 LKIDD
+750 LEIDD

-769 TDSTQTLANI
+769 IDPTQTKANI

-785 GNGNPNTQ
+785 GNGSWPTQ

-806 GLTIMNKIE
+806 GLTIMNKIA
-815 PNKAIEVVGSDA
+815 PNKSIEVVGSDA
-827 LKTFTVQYC
+827 LETFTVQYC
-836 KFAPISEDLLAG
+836 KFAPISEELLEG
-848 LDAGDLGGYTY
+848 LDAADLGGYTY
-859 AEYKEYGAGL
+859 EEYKEYGASL
-869 YLNEAAQYPMTAT
+869 YFSEAGKYPMTAT
-882 VTDNWFYYSGV
+882 VEDNWFYYSGI
-893 TLGAPTEGTY
+893 TLGGTTAGTY
-903 TITGNVF
+903 NITGNSF
-910 EGAKNWNNDSDYYYP
+910 EGAKNWNKNSDYYYS
-925 TISYQGKW
+925 TIGYQGKW
-933 LYPNP
+933 LNP
-938 DCHTLGS
+938 ELHTLGT
-945 AYVSISQNIFKDA
+945 ANVNISQNTFKNA
-958 GSINFSQVTDST
+958 GSINFSQVTEPT

-975 LSGNTGLDAESISGP
+975 FSNNTGLDAESISGP

-1005 AVALENANDGDT
+1005 AVALENASDGDT

-1047 DNCVGIYIQDNL
+1047 NNCVGFYIQADLN
-1059 KALTVKDLTLEGQ
+1059 AFTVKDLTLEGQ
-1072 LPAGTQANEGTD
+1072 LPAGTQANEGTG

-1118 KNPAG
+1118 KNPAAG
-1123 GAGPFNEEDV
+1123 TGPFNEEDV
-1133 KITANDLVVR
+1133 KITANDLVVQ
-1143 NSYIKG
+1143 NCYIKG

-1163 QFIDNG
+1163 SFTDNG

-1199 EFVDCI
+1199 AFIDCT

-1225 NYGSGTTL
+1225 DYGPDTTL
-1233 DGVTV
+1233 NGVTV
-1238 TGCTFKNN
+1238 TGCTFKDNN
-1246 NDPDGAPIVL
+1246 EPDGAPIVL

-1328 DSKTYDAGET
+1328 DSKTYDAGEI

-1346 FIAQWYEPSGGGS
+1346 FTAQWYQPSGGGS

-1372 SITVDAG
+1372 AITVDAG

-1415 DKDGDTIRVKDRGDG
+1415 DKDGDSIRVRDRGDG

-1438 SKVTVEVTFVETGD
+1438 SKVTVEVTFVEASG

>member
-15 LAAGDDGA
+15 LAADTYTEWTTEDNL
-23 PTASGVNF
+23 PTSGTYRLETDV
-31 FANGT
+31 T
-36 PITISADAPEDGT
+36 LTKTITIGGW
-49 EVTFDEFTASGQDA
+49 AS
-63 YISWDEDGTTKYV
+63 
-76 GVSRSLGVS
+76 S
-85 VYGGGDGSAEPV
+85 VPAEPAQTLVLDLNGHTV
-97 TVSSTS
+97 TMDGGYLYVQTNGGLTIEDSAGTGK
-103 ITMTG
+103 ITNEGATGYGAQLVMVAGAFTMTG
-108 GKVWNVYG
+108 GTVENHRSNSKAVFLNGSAYGTLSGGTISNVASNGTAVFVNSQADFTMEDGTISNSVDGGDCIYVNTDATFVMNDGLVEQKGSYG
-116 GNLGMKDKNAENCS
+116 SDAAIYNNGDGTIEITGGTVASGSMGVYAPFSPVE
-130 TVTGDVT
+130 VTGGSFETASYAFQTRYTTIDPDTDSDVSVKSET
-137 MQFSGDAE
+137 GVFYSFRGSENAISGGEFDAPQLVKEYTTEDPSTLTITGGVFENLDDSASAPINTEIVISSGKFTNQDGAPAESVKDYVAPGMAQDENGNIVVSDDAVAMIDGKPYLTLQDAVDAVEPGEKTTITLRKDASGD
-145 VWNLLHGGG
+145 
-154 AFNTCVEGTVYMDF
+154 
-168 DHATELNKPDE
+168 
-179 DVWPYI
+179 
-185 NGGVY
+185 GV
-190 GNGSEGSRDIENGEM
+190 
-205 DTYAVVNRVE
+205 VVPS
-215 ITATGSNLYLVGA
+215 GSNIVFDLKSFIYDIDG
-228 GGSGS
+228 
-233 TKVLSGS
+233 T
-240 VVLNNC
+240 
-246 TVGSLY
+246 TVGSPNTETNGFQL
-252 LGGING
+252 LGNSTITFKDGTIT
-258 EIGDSSITAT
+258 SSKAKILIQNYSDLTLDHVKLDGTNLGAT
-268 NCEIESISAT
+268 NYTLS
-278 NRGFVGTGNVDIY
+278 NNFGNVKI
-291 GGTVGELRTGA
+291 A
-302 GEGCF
+302 
-307 DTDSGKPDGSG
+307 DS
-318 VTGECTW
+318 T
-325 NISADTTVDQ
+325 I
-335 AFLTPLVKRDK
+335 
-346 DDDYTSTFDGI
+346 I
-357 FIQKEGEPLTVT
+357 
-369 VEGFRT
+369 
-375 TKNTTVTDFAVSN
+375 
-388 GATLTMEGVNA
+388 
-399 KVEDGVTFTNA
+399 
-410 GTVEMTAG
+410 
-418 TTLTVAGSFE
+418 
-428 NMGAVNGADVVT
+428 
-440 DGSGS
+440 
-445 VTECVAKVGST
+445 
-456 GYDTLQK
+456 
-463 ALNAAQDGETVEL
+463 
-476 LQDVHVTSTSSDAN
+476 
-490 QAPALTIK
+490 APAGGYAFDVYYWPK
-498 TGITLE
+498 
-504 GNGCT
+504 NG
-509 IYAENFTTGGNDG
+509 YG
-522 TSAINSILDVNASDV
+522 
-537 RIYNLNI
+537 
-544 VGDGTAKHGVNAYCV
+544 
-559 DDVIIDGVSVTGAA
+559 DGVSVTVEGDSYIDGNIKYGSDGSDTA
-573 GYALVVNSSNVVVKD
+573 NVAQKA
-588 MTTSGNGWGSVNVE
+588 S
-602 SKDSTKTS
+602 
-610 GLEIKGGTF
+610 LIIK
-619 EDLVSVKVEQGASA
+619 
-633 PVSTV
+633 
-638 TITDGEFSG
+638 DGEFTGAISTYG
-647 WVGIAASG
+647 LAEDEKTGIA
-655 TGSSIQASGGTFT
+655 ISGGNFA
-668 QTLDKAYIVPGM
+668 QPVNEDYIVPGM
-680 KWDETT
+680 MRDEN
-686 GGIVMDPNAGEG
+686 GDIVVDPDAST
-698 EKIAAMIDGKTYE
+698 KIAAMIDGKPYE

-720 KDGDVVKVFPGN
+720 KNGDVVKVFPGN
-732 HNLQYS
+732 HNLSYK
-738 SVDPANTTTDYL
+738 DDNYNNFL
-750 LKIDD
+750 LEIDD

-769 TDSTQTLANI
+769 IDPTQTKANI

-785 GNGNPNTQ
+785 GNGSWPTQ

-806 GLTIMNKIE
+806 GLTIMNKIA
-815 PNKAIEVVGSDA
+815 PNKSIEVVGSNA

-836 KFAPISEDLLAG
+836 KFAPISKELLEG
-848 LDAGDLGGYTY
+848 LDAADLGGYTY
-859 AEYKEYGAGL
+859 EEYKEYGASL
-869 YLNEAAQYPMTAT
+869 YFSEANQYPMTAT
-882 VTDNWFYYSGV
+882 VSDNWFYYSGI
-893 TLGAPTEGTY
+893 TLGATTKGTY
-903 TITGNVF
+903 NITDNVF
-910 EGAKNWNNDSDYYYP
+910 EGAKNWNKNSDYYYS
-925 TISYQGKW
+925 TIGYQGKW
-933 LYPNP
+933 LSPAP
-938 DCHTLGS
+938 DCTTLGT
-945 AYVSISQNIFKDA
+945 AAVNISQNTFKDA
-958 GSINFSQVTDST
+958 GSINFSQITDPT

-975 LSGNTGLDAESISGP
+975 FSNNTGLDAESISGP

-1047 DNCVGIYIQDNL
+1047 DQCVGFYIKDDL

-1084 AFMGIGTYDGCYGVE
+1084 AFMGIGTYNGCYGVE

-1143 NSYIKG
+1143 NSCIKG

-1328 DSKTYDAGET
+1328 DSKTYDAGEI

-1346 FIAQWYEPSGGGS
+1346 FTAQWYQPSGGGS

-1372 SITVDAG
+1372 AITVDAG

-1415 DKDGDTIRVKDRGDG
+1415 DKDGDSIRVRDRGDG

-1438 SKVTVEVTFVETGD
+1438 SKVTVEVTFVEEGD

-1509 AANRVNPFT
+1509 AANRVNLFT

-1573 PMFTDVA
+1573 PVFTDVA
-1580 ESDYYY
+1580 EGDYYY

-1602 DTTFAP
+1602 DTSFVP

>member
-15 LAAGDDGA
+15 LAADTYTEWTTEDNL
-23 PTASGVNF
+23 PTSGTYRLETDV
-31 FANGT
+31 T
-36 PITISADAPEDGT
+36 LTKTITIGGW
-49 EVTFDEFTASGQDA
+49 AS
-63 YISWDEDGTTKYV
+63 
-76 GVSRSLGVS
+76 S
-85 VYGGGDGSAEPV
+85 VPAEPAQTLVLDLNGHTV
-97 TVSSTS
+97 TMDGGYLYVQTNGGLTIEDSVGTGK
-103 ITMTG
+103 ITNEGATGYGAQLVMVAGAFTMTG
-108 GKVWNVYG
+108 GTVENHRS
-116 GNLGMKDKNAENCS
+116 NSNA
-130 TVTGDVT
+130 V
-137 MQFSGDAE
+137 F
-145 VWNLLHGGG
+145 L
-154 AFNTCVEGTVYMDF
+154 
-168 DHATELNKPDE
+168 
-179 DVWPYI
+179 
-185 NGGVY
+185 
-190 GNGSEGSRDIENGEM
+190 NGSSYGTLSGGTISNVASNGTAVFVNSQADFTMEDGTISNSVDGGDCLYVNTDATFTMNDGLVEQKGSYGSDAAIYNNG
-205 DTYAVVNRVE
+205 DGTIE
-215 ITATGSNLYLVGA
+215 IT
-228 GGSGS
+228 
-233 TKVLSGS
+233 
-240 VVLNNC
+240 
-246 TVGSLY
+246 
-252 LGGING
+252 
-258 EIGDSSITAT
+258 
-268 NCEIESISAT
+268 
-278 NRGFVGTGNVDIY
+278 
-291 GGTVGELRTGA
+291 GGTVASGSMGVYAPFSPVEVTGGSFETA
-302 GEGCF
+302 SYAF
-307 DTDSGKPDGSG
+307 QTRYTTIDPDTDGDVFVKSETGVFYSFRGSENAISGGEFDAPQLVKEYTTEDPSTLTITGGVFENLDDSASAPINTEIVISSGKFTNQDGAPAESVKDYVAPGMAQDENGNIVVSDDAVAMIDGTPYLTLQDAVDAAVKSSG
-318 VTGECTW
+318 ETTITLRKNASGDGVKVPSGS
-325 NISADTTVDQ
+325 NIVFDLNTFTYDVSGQLVGSPNTETNGFQLLRDSTITFKNGTITSSKAKILIQNYSDLTLDHVKLDSTNPGATNYTLSNNFGDVKIADSTIIAPAGGY
-335 AFLTPLVKRDK
+335 AFDVYYWPKNG
-346 DDDYTSTFDGI
+346 YT
-357 FIQKEGEPLTVT
+357 EGVSVT
-369 VEGFRT
+369 VEG
-375 TKNTTVTDFAVSN
+375 DSYI
-388 GATLTMEGVNA
+388 
-399 KVEDGVTFTNA
+399 DGNIEY
-410 GTVEMTAG
+410 GSDDSDTAN
-418 TTLTVAGSFE
+418 VA
-428 NMGAVNGADVVT
+428 
-440 DGSGS
+440 
-445 VTECVAKVGST
+445 
-456 GYDTLQK
+456 QK
-463 ALNAAQDGETVEL
+463 ASLIIKDGKFTGAINTYGLAEDE
-476 LQDVHVTSTSSDAN
+476 
-490 QAPALTIK
+490 K
-498 TGITLE
+498 TGIA
-504 GNGCT
+504 
-509 IYAENFTTGGNDG
+509 ISGGNF
-522 TSAINSILDVNASDV
+522 AQP
-537 RIYNLNI
+537 
-544 VGDGTAKHGVNAYCV
+544 V
-559 DDVIIDGVSVTGAA
+559 D
-573 GYALVVNSSNVVVKD
+573 
-588 MTTSGNGWGSVNVE
+588 E
-602 SKDSTKTS
+602 
-610 GLEIKGGTF
+610 
-619 EDLVSVKVEQGASA
+619 
-633 PVSTV
+633 
-638 TITDGEFSG
+638 
-647 WVGIAASG
+647 
-655 TGSSIQASGGTFT
+655 
-668 QTLDKAYIVPGM
+668 AYIVPGM
-680 KWDETT
+680 MRDEN
-686 GGIVMDPNAGEG
+686 GDIVVDPNAGEG
-698 EKIAAMIDGKTYE
+698 EKIAAMIDGNTY
-711 TLQAAVEAA
+711 TSLQAAVADAEE
-720 KDGDVVKVFPGN
+720 GDVVKVFPGN

-1415 DKDGDTIRVKDRGDG
+1415 DKNGDSIRVRDRGDG

-1438 SKVTVEVTFVETGD
+1438 SKVTVEVTFVEEGD

>member
-15 LAAGDDGA
+15 LADGYTDVAKDDLRPSVVGGVTADVSDGA
-23 PTASGVNF
+23 
-31 FANGT
+31 
-36 PITISADAPEDGT
+36 
-49 EVTFDEFTASGQDA
+49 VTFTVSKDDTSDWNQKSGEGSVDT
-63 YISWDEDGTTKYV
+63 YTYV
-76 GVSRSLGVS
+76 GVFVKAPDGADHLE
-85 VYGGGDGSAEPV
+85 YNDEGDETDMQPAGDAFFQNGEFQHWIPIANFRDGEYLLFSSGREYELLLNWYDENDQLIRKDRVVLTRNLDFEPV
-97 TVSSTS
+97 AQ
-103 ITMTG
+103 ID
-108 GKVWNVYG
+108 NY
-116 GNLGMKDKNAENCS
+116 
-130 TVTGDVT
+130 
-137 MQFSGDAE
+137 
-145 VWNLLHGGG
+145 
-154 AFNTCVEGTVYMDF
+154 Y
-168 DHATELNKPDE
+168 
-179 DVWPYI
+179 
-185 NGGVY
+185 
-190 GNGSEGSRDIENGEM
+190 
-205 DTYAVVNRVE
+205 
-215 ITATGSNLYLVGA
+215 
-228 GGSGS
+228 
-233 TKVLSGS
+233 
-240 VVLNNC
+240 
-246 TVGSLY
+246 
-252 LGGING
+252 
-258 EIGDSSITAT
+258 
-268 NCEIESISAT
+268 
-278 NRGFVGTGNVDIY
+278 
-291 GGTVGELRTGA
+291 
-302 GEGCF
+302 
-307 DTDSGKPDGSG
+307 
-318 VTGECTW
+318 
-325 NISADTTVDQ
+325 
-335 AFLTPLVKRDK
+335 
-346 DDDYTSTFDGI
+346 
-357 FIQKEGEPLTVT
+357 
-369 VEGFRT
+369 
-375 TKNTTVTDFAVSN
+375 
-388 GATLTMEGVNA
+388 
-399 KVEDGVTFTNA
+399 
-410 GTVEMTAG
+410 
-418 TTLTVAGSFE
+418 FE
-428 NMGAVNGADVVT
+428 
-440 DGSGS
+440 
-445 VTECVAKVGST
+445 
-456 GYDTLQK
+456 TLQE
-463 ALNAAQDGETVEL
+463 ALDAAQDGETVEL
-476 LQDVHVTSTSSDAN
+476 LKDVTVTSTSSDAN

-498 TGITLE
+498 TGITLD
-504 GNGCT
+504 GNNCT
-509 IYAENFTTGGNDG
+509 ISAGEFATGANGK
-522 TSAINSILDVNASDV
+522 SINSILDVDADGV
-537 RIYNLNI
+537 KIQDLNI
-544 VGDGTAKHGVNAYCV
+544 VGNETSKHCLNVFDAKNVTVSNVTAKDSAGYGLVVNGSEVVVESMEISGNTWGAVNV
-559 DDVIIDGVSVTGAA
+559 DSTSSAKDASKLTIQDGSYSGTWSVKVDKSSEQASSVDIIDGTFE
-573 GYALVVNSSNVVVKD
+573 NVVY
-588 MTTSGNGWGSVNVE
+588 
-602 SKDSTKTS
+602 
-610 GLEIKGGTF
+610 
-619 EDLVSVKVEQGASA
+619 
-633 PVSTV
+633 
-638 TITDGEFSG
+638 
-647 WVGIAASG
+647 AASG
-655 TGSSIQASGGTFT
+655 TTIQASGGTFT
-668 QTLDKAYIVPGM
+668 QTLDPNYVAPGMAQDENGNIVVSDDSVAMIDGKPYLTLQDAVDAAVKSSGETTITLRKNASGDGVVVPSGSNIVFDLNTFTYDIDGTTVGSPNTQTNGFQLLRDSTITFKNGTITSSKAKILIQNYSDLTLDHVKLDGTNLGATNYTLSNNFGDVKIADSTIIAPAGGYAFDVYYWPGNGYGDGVSVTVEGDSYIDGNIQYGSDGSDTANVAQKASLIIKDGEFTGAISTYGLAADKETGIAISGGNFAQPVDEAYIVPGM
-680 KWDETT
+680 MRDEN
-686 GGIVMDPNAGEG
+686 GDIVVDPNAGEG
-698 EKIAAMIDGKTYE
+698 EKIAAMIDGKTY
-711 TLQAAVEAA
+711 TSLQAAVEAA

-869 YLNEAAQYPMTAT
+869 YLNEAAQYPMTDT

-945 AYVSISQNIFKDA
+945 ANVSISQNIFKDA

-1047 DNCVGIYIQDNL
+1047 DNCVGIYIQDDL

-1072 LPAGTQANEGTD
+1072 LPAGTQANEGTG
-1084 AFMGIGTYDGCYGVE
+1084 AFMGIGTYNGCYGVE

-1118 KNPAG
+1118 KNPAAG
-1123 GAGPFNEEDV
+1123 TGPFNEEDV
-1133 KITANDLVVR
+1133 KITANDLVVQ
-1143 NSYIKG
+1143 NCYIKG

-1163 QFIDNG
+1163 SFTDNG

-1225 NYGSGTTL
+1225 SYGSDTTL

-1238 TGCTFKNN
+1238 TGCTFENN
-1246 NDPDGAPIVL
+1246 NEPDNAPIVL
-1256 GEPGKNNQTPVNVN
+1256 GEPGKNNQTPVNVY
-1270 IQPDVDYVNNLAKDA
+1270 IQPDVDYINNLAKDA

-1459 AKSDYYYDAVKWAVD
+1459 AKSDYYYDAVKWAVE

-1580 ESDYYY
+1580 EGDYYY

>member
-15 LAAGDDGA
+15 LAADTYTEWTTEDNL
-23 PTASGVNF
+23 PTSGTYRLETDV
-31 FANGT
+31 T
-36 PITISADAPEDGT
+36 LTKTITIGGW
-49 EVTFDEFTASGQDA
+49 AS
-63 YISWDEDGTTKYV
+63 
-76 GVSRSLGVS
+76 S
-85 VYGGGDGSAEPV
+85 VPAEPAQTLVLDLNGHTV
-97 TVSSTS
+97 TMDGGYLYVQTNGGLTIEDSAGTGK
-103 ITMTG
+103 ITNEGATGYGAQLVMVAGAFTMTG
-108 GKVWNVYG
+108 GTVENHRSNSKAVFLNGSAYGTLSGGTISNVASNGTAVFVNSQADFTMEDGTISNSVDGGDCIYVNTDATFVMNDGLVEQKGSYG
-116 GNLGMKDKNAENCS
+116 SDAAIYNNGDGTIEITGGTVASGSMGVYAPFSPVE
-130 TVTGDVT
+130 VTGGSFETASYAFQTRYTTIDPDTDSDVSVKSET
-137 MQFSGDAE
+137 GVFYSFRGSENAISGGEFDAPQLVKEYTTEDPSTLTITGGVFENLDDSASAPINTEIVISSGKFTNQDGAPAESVKDYVAPGMAQDENGNIVVSDDAVAMIDGKPYLTLQDAVDAVEPGEKTTITLRKDASGD
-145 VWNLLHGGG
+145 
-154 AFNTCVEGTVYMDF
+154 
-168 DHATELNKPDE
+168 
-179 DVWPYI
+179 
-185 NGGVY
+185 GV
-190 GNGSEGSRDIENGEM
+190 
-205 DTYAVVNRVE
+205 VVPS
-215 ITATGSNLYLVGA
+215 GSNIVFDLKSFIYDIDG
-228 GGSGS
+228 
-233 TKVLSGS
+233 T
-240 VVLNNC
+240 
-246 TVGSLY
+246 TVGSPNTETNGFQL
-252 LGGING
+252 LGNSTITFKDGTIT
-258 EIGDSSITAT
+258 SSKAKILIQNYSDLTLDHVKLDGTNLGAT
-268 NCEIESISAT
+268 NYTLS
-278 NRGFVGTGNVDIY
+278 NNFGNVKI
-291 GGTVGELRTGA
+291 A
-302 GEGCF
+302 
-307 DTDSGKPDGSG
+307 DS
-318 VTGECTW
+318 T
-325 NISADTTVDQ
+325 I
-335 AFLTPLVKRDK
+335 
-346 DDDYTSTFDGI
+346 I
-357 FIQKEGEPLTVT
+357 
-369 VEGFRT
+369 
-375 TKNTTVTDFAVSN
+375 
-388 GATLTMEGVNA
+388 
-399 KVEDGVTFTNA
+399 
-410 GTVEMTAG
+410 
-418 TTLTVAGSFE
+418 
-428 NMGAVNGADVVT
+428 
-440 DGSGS
+440 
-445 VTECVAKVGST
+445 
-456 GYDTLQK
+456 
-463 ALNAAQDGETVEL
+463 
-476 LQDVHVTSTSSDAN
+476 
-490 QAPALTIK
+490 APAGGYAFDVYYWPK
-498 TGITLE
+498 
-504 GNGCT
+504 NG
-509 IYAENFTTGGNDG
+509 YG
-522 TSAINSILDVNASDV
+522 
-537 RIYNLNI
+537 
-544 VGDGTAKHGVNAYCV
+544 
-559 DDVIIDGVSVTGAA
+559 DGVSVTVEGDSYIDGNIKYGSDGSDTA
-573 GYALVVNSSNVVVKD
+573 NVAQKA
-588 MTTSGNGWGSVNVE
+588 S
-602 SKDSTKTS
+602 
-610 GLEIKGGTF
+610 LIIK
-619 EDLVSVKVEQGASA
+619 
-633 PVSTV
+633 
-638 TITDGEFSG
+638 DGEFTGAISTYG
-647 WVGIAASG
+647 LAEDEKTGIA
-655 TGSSIQASGGTFT
+655 ISGGNFA
-668 QTLDKAYIVPGM
+668 QPVNEDYIVPGM
-680 KWDETT
+680 MRDEN
-686 GGIVMDPNAGEG
+686 GDIVVDPDAST
-698 EKIAAMIDGKTYE
+698 KIAAMIDGKPYE
-711 TLQAAVEAA
+711 TLQAAVNAA

-732 HNLQYS
+732 HNLSYGGNYN
-738 SVDPANTTTDYL
+738 DFL

-769 TDSTQTLANI
+769 TDPTQTMANI

-785 GNGNPNTQ
+785 ANGSWPTQ

-806 GLTIMNKIE
+806 GLTIMNKIA
-815 PNKAIEVVGSDA
+815 PNKSIEVVGSDA

-836 KFAPISEDLLAG
+836 KFAPISEELLEG
-848 LDAGDLGGYTY
+848 LDAADLGGYTY
-859 AEYKEYGAGL
+859 EEYKEYGASL
-869 YLNEAAQYPMTAT
+869 YFSEAGKYPMTAT
-882 VTDNWFYYSGV
+882 VEDNWFYYSGI
-893 TLGAPTEGTY
+893 TLGGTTAGTY
-903 TITGNVF
+903 NITGNSF
-910 EGAKNWNNDSDYYYP
+910 EGAKNWNKNPDYYYS
-925 TISYQGKW
+925 TIGYQGKW
-933 LYPNP
+933 LNP
-938 DCHTLGS
+938 ELHTLGT
-945 AYVSISQNIFKDA
+945 ANVNISQNTFKDA
-958 GSINFSQVTDST
+958 GSISFSQVTDPT

-975 LSGNTGLDAESISGP
+975 FSNNTGLDAESISGP

-1047 DNCVGIYIQDNL
+1047 DQCVGFYIKDDL

-1328 DSKTYDAGET
+1328 DSKTYDAGEI

-1346 FIAQWYEPSGGGS
+1346 FTAQWYQPSGGGS

-1372 SITVDAG
+1372 AITVDAG

-1415 DKDGDTIRVKDRGDG
+1415 DKDGDSIRVRDRGDG

-1438 SKVTVEVTFVETGD
+1438 SKVTVEVTFVEASG

-1496 TVTFLWRAAGMPQ
+1496 IVTFLWRAAGMPQ

-1602 DTTFAP
+1602 DTSFVP

>member
-15 LAAGDDGA
+15 LAADTYTEWTTEDNLPTSGTYRLETDVTLTKTITIGGWASSVPAEPAQTLVLDLNGHTVTMDGGYLYVQTNGGLTIEDSVGTGKITNEGATGYGAQLVMVAGAFTMTDGTVENHRSNSNAVFLNGSAYGTLSGGTISNVASNGTAVFVNSQADFTMEDGTISNSVDGGDCIYVNTDATFVMNDGLVEQKGSYGSDAAIYNNGKGAIEITGGAVTSDSMGVYAAFAPVEVTGGTFETASYAFQTRYTTIDPDADGDVSVKSETGVFYSFRGSENAISGGQFDAPQLVKEYTTEDPSTLTITGGVFENLDDSASAPNNTEIVISSGKFTNQDGA
-23 PTASGVNF
+23 PAESVKDYVSEGMDLDESGNIVVSDDSVAMIDGKPYLTLQDAVDAAVKSSGETTITLRKNASG
-31 FANGT
+31 
-36 PITISADAPEDGT
+36 DG
-49 EVTFDEFTASGQDA
+49 VVVPSGSNIVFDLNTFTYD
-63 YISWDEDGTTKYV
+63 IDGTTV
-76 GVSRSLGVS
+76 GSPNTQTNGFQLLRDSTITFKNGTITSSKAKILIQNYSDLTLDHVKL
-85 VYGGGDGSAEPV
+85 DG
-97 TVSSTS
+97 T
-103 ITMTG
+103 
-108 GKVWNVYG
+108 
-116 GNLGMKDKNAENCS
+116 NLGATNYTLSNNF
-130 TVTGDVT
+130 GDVKIADST
-137 MQFSGDAE
+137 IIAPA
-145 VWNLLHGGG
+145 GGY
-154 AFNTCVEGTVYMDF
+154 AFDVYY
-168 DHATELNKPDE
+168 
-179 DVWPYI
+179 WP
-185 NGGVY
+185 
-190 GNGSEGSRDIENGEM
+190 GNG
-205 DTYAVVNRVE
+205 
-215 ITATGSNLYLVGA
+215 
-228 GGSGS
+228 
-233 TKVLSGS
+233 
-240 VVLNNC
+240 
-246 TVGSLY
+246 
-252 LGGING
+252 
-258 EIGDSSITAT
+258 
-268 NCEIESISAT
+268 
-278 NRGFVGTGNVDIY
+278 Y
-291 GGTVGELRTGA
+291 G
-302 GEGCF
+302 
-307 DTDSGKPDGSG
+307 
-318 VTGECTW
+318 
-325 NISADTTVDQ
+325 
-335 AFLTPLVKRDK
+335 
-346 DDDYTSTFDGI
+346 
-357 FIQKEGEPLTVT
+357 
-369 VEGFRT
+369 
-375 TKNTTVTDFAVSN
+375 
-388 GATLTMEGVNA
+388 
-399 KVEDGVTFTNA
+399 
-410 GTVEMTAG
+410 
-418 TTLTVAGSFE
+418 
-428 NMGAVNGADVVT
+428 
-440 DGSGS
+440 
-445 VTECVAKVGST
+445 
-456 GYDTLQK
+456 
-463 ALNAAQDGETVEL
+463 
-476 LQDVHVTSTSSDAN
+476 
-490 QAPALTIK
+490 
-498 TGITLE
+498 
-504 GNGCT
+504 
-509 IYAENFTTGGNDG
+509 
-522 TSAINSILDVNASDV
+522 
-537 RIYNLNI
+537 
-544 VGDGTAKHGVNAYCV
+544 
-559 DDVIIDGVSVTGAA
+559 DGVSVTVEGDSYIDGNIQYGSDGSDTA
-573 GYALVVNSSNVVVKD
+573 NVAQKA
-588 MTTSGNGWGSVNVE
+588 S
-602 SKDSTKTS
+602 
-610 GLEIKGGTF
+610 LIIK
-619 EDLVSVKVEQGASA
+619 
-633 PVSTV
+633 
-638 TITDGEFSG
+638 DGEFTGAISTYG
-647 WVGIAASG
+647 LAADKETGIA
-655 TGSSIQASGGTFT
+655 ISGGNFA
-668 QTLDKAYIVPGM
+668 QPVNEDYIVPGM
-680 KWDETT
+680 MRDEN
-686 GGIVMDPNAGEG
+686 GDIVVDPDAST
-698 EKIAAMIDGKTYE
+698 KIAAMIDGKPYE

-720 KDGDVVKVFPGN
+720 KNGDVVKVFPGN
-732 HNLQYS
+732 HNLSYK
-738 SVDPANTTTDYL
+738 DDNYNNFL
-750 LKIDD
+750 LEIDD

-769 TDSTQTLANI
+769 IDPTQTKANI

-785 GNGNPNTQ
+785 GNGSWPTQ

-806 GLTIMNKIE
+806 GLTIMNKIA
-815 PNKAIEVVGSDA
+815 PNKSIEVVGSTA
-827 LKTFTVQYC
+827 LNTFTVRDC
-836 KFAPISEDLLAG
+836 KFAPISEKLLDG
-848 LDAGDLGGYTY
+848 LDAEKLGGYTY
-859 AEYKEYGAGL
+859 EEYKEYGASL
-869 YLNEAAQYPMTAT
+869 YFSEAGKYPMAAT
-882 VTDNWFYYSGV
+882 VEDNWFYYSGI
-893 TLGAPTEGTY
+893 TLGGTTAGTY
-903 TITGNVF
+903 NITDNVF
-910 EGAKNWNNDSDYYYP
+910 EGAKNWNHDSDYYYA
-925 TISYQGKW
+925 TIGYQGKW
-933 LYPNP
+933 LNP
-938 DCHTLGS
+938 ELHTLGT
-945 AYVSISQNIFKDA
+945 ANVNISQNTFKNA
-958 GSINFSQVTDST
+958 GSINFSQVTDPD

-975 LSGNTGLDAESISGP
+975 FSNNTGLDVESISGP

-1047 DNCVGIYIQDNL
+1047 DNCVGIYIQDDL

-1072 LPAGTQANEGTD
+1072 LPAGTQANEGTG
-1084 AFMGIGTYDGCYGVE
+1084 AFMGIGTYNGCYGVE

-1225 NYGSGTTL
+1225 SYGSGTTL

-1238 TGCTFKNN
+1238 TGCTFENN

-1328 DSKTYDAGET
+1328 DSKTYDAGEI

-1346 FIAQWYEPSGGGS
+1346 FTAQWYQPSGGGS

-1372 SITVDAG
+1372 AITVDAG

-1415 DKDGDTIRVKDRGDG
+1415 DKDGDSIRVRDRGDG

-1438 SKVTVEVTFVETGD
+1438 SKVTVEVTFVEASG

>member
-15 LAAGDDGA
+15 LAADGWTEVSSADALSVALSTGGNIKLTDDITVDSKQNWNVTEDVVLDLNNHVITSTYAEINNYIMAVNGA
-23 PTASGVNF
+23 SLTVTDNSAEKSGKI
-31 FANGT
+31 AATDSSYGYGIQLRGT
-36 PITISADAPEDGT
+36 GSSFTLLEGTIETTQETVDIYDSARNSKITISGGKLISTADSVLGVRGTDTIVDITDG
-49 EVTFDEFTASGQDA
+49 ELDSNGRCGV
-63 YISWDEDGTTKYV
+63 YISC
-76 GVSRSLGVS
+76 
-85 VYGGGDGSAEPV
+85 YGAPD
-97 TVSSTS
+97 S
-103 ITMTG
+103 IEFTMTG
-108 GKVWNVYG
+108 GTFTHTGGASGAIQLYKGATVTIGGDASITSSSYAVQVQENTILNVEG
-116 GNLGMKDKNAENCS
+116 GQLNTTGFCAISSGETS
-130 TVTGDVT
+130 TVNI
-137 MQFSGDAE
+137 SGGEITSPSTAIRS
-145 VWNLLHGGG
+145 
-154 AFNTCVEGTVYMDF
+154 
-168 DHATELNKPDE
+168 E
-179 DVWPYI
+179 DTSAVNI
-185 NGGVY
+185 NGGV
-190 GNGSEGSRDIENGEM
+190 IK
-205 DTYAVVNRVE
+205 
-215 ITATGSNLYLVGA
+215 ATG
-228 GGSGS
+228 
-233 TKVLSGS
+233 
-240 VVLNNC
+240 
-246 TVGSLY
+246 
-252 LGGING
+252 
-258 EIGDSSITAT
+258 
-268 NCEIESISAT
+268 
-278 NRGFVGTGNVDIY
+278 
-291 GGTVGELRTGA
+291 
-302 GEGCF
+302 
-307 DTDSGKPDGSG
+307 
-318 VTGECTW
+318 
-325 NISADTTVDQ
+325 
-335 AFLTPLVKRDK
+335 
-346 DDDYTSTFDGI
+346 TS
-357 FIQKEGEPLTVT
+357 P
-369 VEGFRT
+369 
-375 TKNTTVTDFAVSN
+375 A
-388 GATLTMEGVNA
+388 VNA
-399 KVEDGVTFTNA
+399 
-410 GTVEMTAG
+410 
-418 TTLTVAGSFE
+418 
-428 NMGAVNGADVVT
+428 
-440 DGSGS
+440 
-445 VTECVAKVGST
+445 
-456 GYDTLQK
+456 
-463 ALNAAQDGETVEL
+463 QD
-476 LQDVHVTSTSSDAN
+476 
-490 QAPALTIK
+490 
-498 TGITLE
+498 
-504 GNGCT
+504 
-509 IYAENFTTGGNDG
+509 
-522 TSAINSILDVNASDV
+522 
-537 RIYNLNI
+537 
-544 VGDGTAKHGVNAYCV
+544 
-559 DDVIIDGVSVTGAA
+559 
-573 GYALVVNSSNVVVKD
+573 
-588 MTTSGNGWGSVNVE
+588 
-602 SKDSTKTS
+602 DS
-610 GLEIKGGTF
+610 
-619 EDLVSVKVEQGASA
+619 Q
-633 PVSTV
+633 V
-638 TITDGEFSG
+638 TITDGTFEGKQNISQEKDN
-647 WVGIAASG
+647 VTIAGGKFEEDVSEYLPDGMAQDKNGNIVVSDDAVAMIDGTPYLTLQDAVDAVEPGEKTTITLRKNASG
-655 TGSSIQASGGTFT
+655 DGVVVPSGSNIVFDLKTFTYDIDGTTVGSPNTQTNGFQLLGNSTITFKNGTITSSKAKILIQNYSDLTLDHVKLDGTNLGATNYTLSNNFGEVKIADSTIIAPAGGYAFDVYYWPAGGYGGGVSVTVEGDSYIDGKIQYGGDDTATYVAEKAKLSITGGTFT
-668 QTLDKAYIVPGM
+668 NNDFDIGKLGGSSVAGITISGGNFAQPVDEAYIVPGM
-680 KWDETT
+680 MRDEN
-686 GGIVMDPNAGEG
+686 GDIVVDPDAST
-698 EKIAAMIDGKTYE
+698 KIAAMIDGKTYE
-711 TLQAAVEAA
+711 TLQAAVNAA

-732 HNLQYS
+732 HNLSYGGNYN
-738 SVDPANTTTDYL
+738 DFL
-750 LKIDD
+750 LEIDD

-769 TDSTQTLANI
+769 TDPTQTMANI

-785 GNGNPNTQ
+785 GNGSWPTQ

-806 GLTIMNKIE
+806 GLTIMNKIA
-815 PNKAIEVVGSDA
+815 PNKSIEVVGSEA

-836 KFAPISEDLLAG
+836 KFAPISEELLAD
-848 LDAGDLGGYTY
+848 LDAEDLGGYTY
-859 AEYKEYGAGL
+859 EEYKEYGASL
-869 YLNEAAQYPMTAT
+869 YFSEANQYPMTAT
-882 VTDNWFYYSGV
+882 VSDNWFYYSGI
-893 TLGAPTEGTY
+893 TLGATTEGIY
-903 TITGNVF
+903 NITDNVF
-910 EGAKNWNNDSDYYYP
+910 EGAKNWNHDPNYYYA
-925 TISYQGKW
+925 TIGYQGKW
-933 LYPNP
+933 LSPAP
-938 DCHTLGS
+938 DCTTLGT
-945 AYVSISQNIFKDA
+945 AAVNISQNTFENA
-958 GSINFSQVTDST
+958 GSISFSQVIDPT

-975 LSGNTGLDAESISGP
+975 FSNNTGLDAESISGP

-1047 DNCVGIYIQDNL
+1047 DNCVGIYIQDDL

-1072 LPAGTQANEGTD
+1072 LPAGTQANEGTG
-1084 AFMGIGTYDGCYGVE
+1084 AFMGIGTYNGCYGVE

-1118 KNPAG
+1118 KNPAAG
-1123 GAGPFNEEDV
+1123 TGPFNEEDV
-1133 KITANDLVVR
+1133 KITANDLVVQ
-1143 NSYIKG
+1143 NCYIKG

-1163 QFIDNG
+1163 TFTGNG
-1169 NDPDE
+1169 NDPAE

-1199 EFVDCI
+1199 AFIDCT

-1225 NYGSGTTL
+1225 NYGPGTTL

-1256 GEPGKNNQTPVNVN
+1256 GEPGKDNKTPVNVN

-1296 DPVPSIVAKKGGQ
+1296 DPVPSIIAKKGGQ
-1309 IELPTCT
+1309 IKLPTCT

-1415 DKDGDTIRVKDRGDG
+1415 DKNGDSIRVRDRGDG

-1438 SKVTVEVTFVETGD
+1438 SKVTVEVTFMEEGD